1 MARKTLGYVKTEW
14 TCPNCNTRNPG
25 PQKTCVNCGAPQPE
39 NVSFSLGAA
48 PEFVQDEKEIQA
60 AAAGADIHCP
70 YCGARNP
77 AAAQTCSQCGGDL
90 LEGKQR
96 EAGRELKR
104 PAGPKTLT
112 CTNCG
117 TENPAAEVNCV
128 KCGAPLPRPDAFQ
141 TQPFGSAQDKPGPA
155 PVSMAFSAPQAD
167 SLGAAQGKPATS
179 RPAKKFNWLLFGGA
193 AMLLFLCCIGLLT
206 LFFAP
211 TSSVQARVSNVAW
224 QTTLPVQEVQSVRY
238 TDRRGNPPS
247 DAYDVSC
254 YTDSREVCEQ
264 KTIDKGNGYA
274 EVVEECHTESEQYCD
289 YTVDEWKTIQTY
301 TLEGNDFLPVY
312 AQPGISSNQRY
323 GEESVTYT
331 VYFDTE
337 KGTMTYNPGSLSEF
351 QQFQPGSTWKLK
363 LNALG
368 GVVGVER

>member
-14 TCPNCNTRNPG
+14 TCPNCSTRNPG

-39 NVSFSLGAA
+39 NVSFSLGAE
-48 PEFVQDEKEIQA
+48 PEFVKDENEIKA

-77 AAAQTCSQCGGDL
+77 ATATACSQCGGEL
-90 LEGKQR
+90 TEGKRR

-104 PAGPKTLT
+104 PGGPKAVT

-117 TENPAAEVNCV
+117 AENPAAEVNCAR
-128 KCGAPLPRPDAFQ
+128 CGSPLPRADAVQ
-141 TQPFGSAQDKPGPA
+141 TPPA
-155 PVSMAFSAPQAD
+155 PAPASMAFSAPQA
-167 SLGAAQGKPATS
+167 GAAPA
-179 RPAKKFNWLLFGGA
+179 RPARKPNWLLLGGIA
-193 AMLLFLCCIGLLT
+193 GLLLLCCIGIFM

-211 TSSVQARVSNVAW
+211 TSSVQATVNDVAW
-224 QTTLPVQEVQSVRY
+224 QTSLPVQEVQSVRY
-238 TDRRGNPPS
+238 TDKSGSPPS
-247 DAYDVSC
+247 EAYDVSC
-254 YTDSREVCEQ
+254 QTESREVCEQ
-264 KTIDKGNGYA
+264 KTIDKGNGFA

-301 TLEGNDFLPVY
+301 TLEGNDFSPVY
-312 AQPGISSNQRY
+312 AQPNITSNQRY
-323 GEESVTYT
+323 GDESVTYT

-337 KGTMTYNPGSLSEF
+337 KGEMTYTPGDLAEF
-351 QQFQPGSTWKLK
+351 QQFQPGSAWKLK

>member
-39 NVSFSLGAA
+39 NVSFSLGAT

-60 AAAGADIHCP
+60 AAVGPDIHCP

-90 LEGKQR
+90 AEGKRR

-104 PAGPKTLT
+104 PGGPKTLT

-117 TENPAAEVNCV
+117 TENPAAEVNCA
-128 KCGAPLPRPDAFQ
+128 KCGAPLPRPDA
-141 TQPFGSAQDKPGPA
+141 PQDKPVSA
-155 PVSMAFSAPQAD
+155 PVSMAFSAPPAD
-167 SLGAAQGKPATS
+167 ALGPSS

-193 AMLLFLCCIGLLT
+193 AALLLLCCIGLLA
-206 LFFAP
+206 LLGMP
-211 TSSVQARVSNVAW
+211 TSSMEATVSNVAW
-224 QTTLPVQEVQSVRY
+224 QTILPVQEIQPVHY
-238 TDRRGNPPS
+238 TDQRGDPPS

-301 TLEGNDFLPVY
+301 TLEGNDFSPVY
-312 AQPGISSNQRY
+312 AQPSLSSNQRY
-323 GEESVTYT
+323 GDETVTYT
-331 VYFDTE
+331 VYFDTK
-337 KGTMTYNPGSLSEF
+337 KGAMTYSPGSLSEF
-351 QQFQPGSTWKLK
+351 QQFQPGSTWTLK

>member
-1 MARKTLGYVKTEW
+1 MARKSLGYVKTEW
-14 TCPNCNTRNPG
+14 TCPNCSTRNPG

-39 NVSFSLGAA
+39 SVSFSLGAE
-48 PEFVQDEKEIQA
+48 PEFVKDENELKA

-90 LEGKQR
+90 AEGKRR

-104 PAGPKTLT
+104 PGGPKTVT

-117 TENPAAEVNCV
+117 TDNPAAEVNCA
-128 KCGAPLPRPDAFQ
+128 KCGSPLPRTDAVQ
-141 TQPFGSAQDKPGPA
+141 TPPVPA
-155 PVSMAFSAPQAD
+155 PASMAFSAPQA
-167 SLGAAQGKPATS
+167 GAAPA
-179 RPAKKFNWLLFGGA
+179 RPARKPNWLLLGGIA
-193 AMLLFLCCIGLLT
+193 GLLLLCCIGIFT
-206 LFFAP
+206 LFLAP
-211 TSSVQARVSNVAW
+211 TSSVQATVSNVAW
-224 QTTLPVQEVQSVRY
+224 QTSLPVQEVQAVRY
-238 TDRRGNPPS
+238 TNESGSPPS

-254 YTDSREVCEQ
+254 QTESREVCEQ
-264 KTIDKGNGYA
+264 KTIDKGNGFA

-289 YTVDEWKTIQTY
+289 YTVDEWKTVQTY
-301 TLEGNDFLPVY
+301 TLEGNDFSPVY
-312 AQPGISSNQRY
+312 AQPDITSDQRY
-323 GEESVTYT
+323 GKESVTYT

-337 KGTMTYNPGSLSEF
+337 KGEMTYIPGGLGEF